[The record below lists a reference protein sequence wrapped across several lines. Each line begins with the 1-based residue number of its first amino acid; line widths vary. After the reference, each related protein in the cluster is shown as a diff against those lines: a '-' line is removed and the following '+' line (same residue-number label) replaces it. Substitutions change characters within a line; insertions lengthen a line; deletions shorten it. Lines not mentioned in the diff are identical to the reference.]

1 MKLIALCLC
10 AWITGVLA
18 QFPVPL
24 SQCTPGSPNIAPK
37 GTAMQCSLYDVRGIP
52 EHAIDGNKNPTY
64 GGQSCSHTQSEFGP
78 WWRLDLQE
86 SHAINVVIITNRA
99 DCCSEHLRGVEVRV
113 GDSLD
118 NNGIANSQCAPQG
131 SVDFPGPTIQ
141 FCCNGLKGRY
151 VTVTIPSR
159 KDYLSLCEVEVFG
172 SVIGGQ
178 IPGQILGG
186 QNIAVKGIA
195 TQSSVYDY
203 KGVPEHAIDGNNDAN
218 YGGLSCI
225 HTQLEF
231 SPWWR
236 LDFLERH
243 SINTVIITNRADCCS
258 ERLSGVQVQVGD
270 SPVTSSQCTPLD
282 SVDFPGPTLQFSC
295 NGWTGR
301 YITVIIPNRVEYLS
315 LCEVEVFGSVI
326 HGQVPG
332 QIPGH
337 IPGHIPGG
345 QNIALKGVA
354 TQSSV
359 YDYRGVP
366 EHAID
371 GNNDANYGGLS
382 CTHTQL
388 EFSPWWRLDLQ
399 DSHAINN
406 VIITNR
412 ADCCSERLSGV
423 KVWVGDSLDIHDITN
438 LQCTPCDSVDFPG
451 PIVRFTCNGR
461 AGRYITV
468 LIPNRKAYLSLCEV
482 EVLGSVIG
490 GQIPGGQ
497 NIAVKG
503 IATQSSVYDYRGV
516 PEHAIDGNN
525 DANYGGLSCTHTQLE
540 FNPWWRLDLQDS
552 HAISTVVITNRA
564 DCCSERLRG
573 VEVWV
578 ENSLDNYDVTKSQC
592 TPLDSVDF
600 PGPTVRFSCN
610 EWTARYITIII
621 PNRKEYLSLCEVEIF
636 CSITGGEIPGGQ
648 NIAFKGV
655 ATQSSVYDYRGVP
668 EHAIDGNNDANYG
681 GLSCTH
687 TQLELS
693 PWWRLDLQEKHSVN
707 IVIITNRADCCSKRL
722 SGVQVQV
729 GDSFDYYDVSTSQ
742 CMPLDSVDFPGPT
755 VRFSCNGRAGR
766 YVTILIPNRKEYLS
780 LCEVEV
786 FGSVIRGQ
794 VFGQTNGKISDL
806 IPGAPNIALK
816 GIATQSSLYDYRG
829 APEHAIDGNVDA
841 NYYGLSCSH
850 TQLEFS
856 PFWRVDLLQTY
867 AIYIV
872 VITNRADCCSER
884 LRGVEVEVGDFVNSY
899 DVTIDVCT
907 SWESVEFPE
916 PITYFNCN
924 GRIGSNIKVVI
935 PNRVEYLTLCEV
947 EVYGSVVEFQSAVHS
962 PGGENIALKGTA
974 TQSSLHDNGGRPEN
988 AIDGNKDAVYGGQ
1001 SCSHTQ
1007 IEQNPWWRLD
1017 LKEIHAIDIVVITN
1031 RNDCC
1036 PERLKG
1042 VEVWVGS
1049 SIDNSGADSF
1059 QCIPWELVDFP
1070 GPTFHFGC
1078 NGKKG
1083 RYVTVVIP
1091 NREDYLTLCEVE
1103 VFSSVGSIT
1112 ESYNLSGESIALNGT
1127 ATQSSLYDYRGHPE
1141 NAIDGNK
1148 DATYGGQSC
1157 SHTQSEHSP
1166 WWRLDLKEI
1175 HAIDIVVITNRKD
1188 CCQKR
1193 LRGVEVRVGDF
1204 LNNNGAD
1211 NFQCTP
1217 WEPVDFSGPTF
1228 HFGCNGKKGRY
1239 VTVVIPNRED
1249 YLTLCEVEV
1258 FGSVTDSHNPDG
1270 PNIALKGVAT
1280 QSSMYDYR
1288 GAPEHAIDGNNNSSY
1303 GGKSCTHTKLEFSP
1317 WWRLDLQ
1324 ENHAI
1329 NIVIITNRVD
1339 CCSERLR
1346 GVEVWV
1352 GSSPEINDINSFKC
1366 TPWTSVE
1373 FPKPRLRFS
1382 CNGRNVRY
1390 ITVTIP
1396 NRKEYLTLCEVEV
1409 FASCPHDLIPDGPN
1423 IALKGTATQSSVYKR
1438 GGPEHAID
1446 GNKDATY
1453 RGLSCTHT
1461 KLEFSPWWR
1470 LDLLESHAIDT
1481 VIITNRADC
1490 CSERLRGVE
1499 VWVGDSQN
1507 NHNITKSHTAS
1518 SEESVVRFRWE
1529 QQRETDID
1537 KRNMNIKGGGEVC
1550 IPQDLVDSPGA
1561 TLRFCCL
1568 GKRGRYVT
1576 VVIPN
1581 RKENLSL
1588 CEVEVFG
1595 STG

>member
-1 MKLIALCLC
+1 
-10 AWITGVLA
+10 
-18 QFPVPL
+18 
-24 SQCTPGSPNIAPK
+24 
-37 GTAMQCSLYDVRGIP
+37 
-52 EHAIDGNKNPTY
+52 
-64 GGQSCSHTQSEFGP
+64 
-78 WWRLDLQE
+78 
-86 SHAINVVIITNRA
+86 
-99 DCCSEHLRGVEVRV
+99 
-113 GDSLD
+113 
-118 NNGIANSQCAPQG
+118 
-131 SVDFPGPTIQ
+131 
-141 FCCNGLKGRY
+141 
-151 VTVTIPSR
+151 
-159 KDYLSLCEVEVFG
+159 
-172 SVIGGQ
+172 
-178 IPGQILGG
+178 
-186 QNIAVKGIA
+186 
-195 TQSSVYDY
+195 
-203 KGVPEHAIDGNNDAN
+203 
-218 YGGLSCI
+218 
-225 HTQLEF
+225 
-231 SPWWR
+231 
-236 LDFLERH
+236 
-243 SINTVIITNRADCCS
+243 
-258 ERLSGVQVQVGD
+258 
-270 SPVTSSQCTPLD
+270 
-282 SVDFPGPTLQFSC
+282 
-295 NGWTGR
+295 
-301 YITVIIPNRVEYLS
+301 
-315 LCEVEVFGSVI
+315 
-326 HGQVPG
+326 
-332 QIPGH
+332 
-337 IPGHIPGG
+337 
-345 QNIALKGVA
+345 
-354 TQSSV
+354 
-359 YDYRGVP
+359 
-366 EHAID
+366 
-371 GNNDANYGGLS
+371 
-382 CTHTQL
+382 
-388 EFSPWWRLDLQ
+388 
-399 DSHAINN
+399 
-406 VIITNR
+406 
-412 ADCCSERLSGV
+412 
-423 KVWVGDSLDIHDITN
+423 
-438 LQCTPCDSVDFPG
+438 
-451 PIVRFTCNGR
+451 
-461 AGRYITV
+461 
-468 LIPNRKAYLSLCEV
+468 
-482 EVLGSVIG
+482 
-490 GQIPGGQ
+490 
-497 NIAVKG
+497 
-503 IATQSSVYDYRGV
+503 
-516 PEHAIDGNN
+516 
-525 DANYGGLSCTHTQLE
+525 
-540 FNPWWRLDLQDS
+540 
-552 HAISTVVITNRA
+552 
-564 DCCSERLRG
+564 
-573 VEVWV
+573 
-578 ENSLDNYDVTKSQC
+578 
-592 TPLDSVDF
+592 
-600 PGPTVRFSCN
+600 
-610 EWTARYITIII
+610 
-621 PNRKEYLSLCEVEIF
+621 
-636 CSITGGEIPGGQ
+636 

-722 SGVQVQV
+722 SGVQVQNAQHSPYQV
-729 GDSFDYYDVSTSQ
+729 DKMNDR

-884 LRGVEVEVGDFVNSY
+884 LRGVEVEVGDFVNS
-899 DVTIDVCT
+899 DGKENTRCT

-962 PGGENIALKGTA
+962 PGGRYCTTVICFKKRFNLARGDGSMRYRCLEIPAYFTMGGENIALKGTA

-1103 VFSSVGSIT
+1103 VFRHDDIAKKVSRCMVLPWKEEVQHENAVTTRRNKFVHQIQST
-1112 ESYNLSGESIALNGT
+1112 GESIALNGT

-1258 FGSVTDSHNPDG
+1258 FGSVTDSHNPDVENQCVTQG
-1270 PNIALKGVAT
+1270 CPNIALKGVAT

-1409 FASCPHDLIPDGPN
+1409 FASCPHDLIPDG
-1423 IALKGTATQSSVYKR
+1423 K
-1438 GGPEHAID
+1438 
-1446 GNKDATY
+1446 
-1453 RGLSCTHT
+1453 
-1461 KLEFSPWWR
+1461 
-1470 LDLLESHAIDT
+1470 
-1481 VIITNRADC
+1481 
-1490 CSERLRGVE
+1490 
-1499 VWVGDSQN
+1499 
-1507 NHNITKSHTAS
+1507 
-1518 SEESVVRFRWE
+1518 
-1529 QQRETDID
+1529 
-1537 KRNMNIKGGGEVC
+1537 
-1550 IPQDLVDSPGA
+1550 
-1561 TLRFCCL
+1561 
-1568 GKRGRYVT
+1568 
-1576 VVIPN
+1576 
-1581 RKENLSL
+1581 
-1588 CEVEVFG
+1588 
-1595 STG
+1595 